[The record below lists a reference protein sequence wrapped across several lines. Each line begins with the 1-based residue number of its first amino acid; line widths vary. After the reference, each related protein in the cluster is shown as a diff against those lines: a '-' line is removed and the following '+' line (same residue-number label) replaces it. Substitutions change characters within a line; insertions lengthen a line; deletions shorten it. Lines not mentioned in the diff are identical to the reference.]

1 MPTRILEFRRPD
13 QQGYPRVGR
22 VRTDGSIAFQGKIYR
37 TIRDVPQ
44 ECLALRP
51 DLETHSQ
58 WVRLYRAIDPKQRH
72 RRDDNRSDK

>member
-13 QQGYPRVGR
+13 QQGYTRVGR
-22 VRTDGSIAFQGKIYR
+22 VRTDGSIAFRGKVYR
-37 TIRDVPQ
+37 TIREVPQ

-58 WVRLYRAIDPKQRH
+58 WVRLYRAIDPKRP
-72 RRDDNRSDK
+72 RREADRPDE